1 MDVKKLIAVV
11 VLYSEAV
18 VICGVYALI
27 FSWLISEVVVL
38 SVVLKKLVA
47 GLIFGV
53 MFVLDVKYYMPS
65 KRGAWMGRETEVK
78 DQSVVAL
85 YFGVFCAS
93 MLTSAIIVQ
102 VVSGVVLLE
111 GLIDLIVKGL
121 VFLITYLVFLRLM
134 KVPRNG

>member
-11 VLYSEAV
+11 VLYSEAI

-47 GLIFGV
+47 GLIFGA
-53 MFVLDVKYYMPS
+53 MFALDVKYHMPN
-65 KRGAWMGRETEVK
+65 KRDAWMGRETEVK

-111 GLIDLIVKGL
+111 GLIDLIVKAL
-121 VFLITYLVFLRLM
+121 VFSITYFVFLRLM